1 MKNKFPFLLSFLTAS
16 LFYWISVSSS
26 VAAPLVSI
34 GDNTDIYFNGSSS
47 LRWASNIFRNEED
60 EESDLSWTISP
71 GLEVNLGRGIS
82 NADFTVITRYDIVR
96 YEDNDRLDTELFHI
110 EALGTYETSR
120 FNLNGSASFDETKI
134 NTEQVNLE
142 DDLVE
147 LNTTTAELD
156 AEYRVSPKFS
166 FSAGV
171 RYDETEYQ
179 TYADRFVDRETTR
192 FPLSVYYELTP
203 KLDLILGY
211 TYSNSDIEGTS
222 SSSDFTSQSSFT
234 IDPFAP
240 PTGANLVDRI
250 TEATIN
256 ESQTGYDRD
265 SHFYNV
271 GLRGNI
277 STKLTGYFKIGYR
290 TRSPEDSTKYTNR
303 FGTNTDTTNGVVPTV
318 AVTPFKGSDE
328 DYIKRKDSDMLGL
341 DSNLTWMATTKLL
354 VQLALSRD
362 FGVGGEGESTEAT
375 RANLVGNYSFNTHWS
390 TMANLG
396 YSETDYSDDGREDDQ
411 YTGGLRVMYVL
422 NTYWRF
428 SAGYTYAENKSS
440 RDGSSYES
448 ETLDLTAI
456 LRY

>member
-47 LRWASNIFRNEED
+47 LRWASNIFRNEQD

-110 EALGTYETSR
+110 EALGTYESSR
-120 FNLNGSASFDETKI
+120 LNLNGSASFDETKI
-134 NTEQVNLE
+134 NSGQNNIAN
-142 DDLVE
+142 DLVE
-147 LNTTTAELD
+147 LNTTVGELD

-171 RYDETEYQ
+171 RYNETEYQ
-179 TYADRFVDRETTR
+179 TYADRFADPETTR

-222 SSSDFTSQSSFT
+222 SSF
-234 IDPFAP
+234 
-240 PTGANLVDRI
+240 PTGFDPVAQVVTEI
-250 TEATIN
+250 TERV
-256 ESQTGYDRD
+256 QTGYEMD

-277 STKLTGYFKIGYR
+277 STKLTGFFKVGYR
-290 TRSPEDSTKYTNR
+290 TRSPEDLIRFSTPTDVTNPANPLV
-303 FGTNTDTTNGVVPTV
+303 GVTTPT
-318 AVTPFKGSDE
+318 TINRD
-328 DYIKRKDSDMLGL
+328 DSGMLGIN
-341 DSNLTWMATTKLL
+341 SNLAWMATTKLL
-354 VQLALSRD
+354 IQLALSRD
-362 FGVGGEGESTEAT
+362 FGAGGEGESTEAT
-375 RANLVGNYSFNTHWS
+375 RANLIGNYSFNTHWS
-390 TMANLG
+390 TTASLG
-396 YSETDYSDDGREDDQ
+396 YSETDYSDNGREDEQ
-411 YTGGLRVMYVL
+411 FTGGLRVMYVL

-428 SAGYTYAENKSS
+428 SAGYTYAENDST
-440 RDGSSYES
+440 RANSSYVND
-448 ETLDLTAI
+448 TLDLTAI
-456 LRY
+456 LRYWYSATFPLIIG

>member
-1 MKNKFPFLLSFLTAS
+1 MKNKFPFFLSFLTAS
-16 LFYWISVSSS
+16 LLYWISASSS

-110 EALGTYETSR
+110 EALGTYESSR
-120 FNLNGSASFDETKI
+120 LNLNGSASFDETKI
-134 NTEQVNLE
+134 NSGQNNVAN
-142 DDLVE
+142 DLVE
-147 LNTTTAELD
+147 LNTTSAELD

-166 FSAGV
+166 FSAEV

-179 TYADRFVDRETTR
+179 SYADRFADRETTS
-192 FPLSVYYELTP
+192 FPLSVYHELTP

-211 TYSNSDIEGTS
+211 TYTTTDIEGTS
-222 SSSDFTSQSSFT
+222 SSSPSGFDQIAQVVIETT
-234 IDPFAP
+234 
-240 PTGANLVDRI
+240 DRV
-250 TEATIN
+250 
-256 ESQTGYDRD
+256 QTGYERD
-265 SHFYNV
+265 SHFYNI

-277 STKLTGYFKIGYR
+277 STKLTGFFKIGYR
-290 TRSPEDSTKYTNR
+290 TVSASDTNL
-303 FGTNTDTTNGVVPTV
+303 TNGGVLIRRI
-318 AVTPFKGSDE
+318 DRN
-328 DYIKRKDSDMLGL
+328 DRDMFGL
-341 DSNLTWMATTKLL
+341 DASLTWMATSKLL
-354 VQLALSRD
+354 YQLALSRD
-362 FGVGGEGESTEAT
+362 YNTGGLGEATEVT

-396 YSETDYSDDGREDDQ
+396 YSETDYSDNGRGDDQ

>member
-1 MKNKFPFLLSFLTAS
+1 MKNKFPFLLSFLTVS
-16 LFYWISVSSS
+16 LFYWISASSS

-47 LRWASNIFRNEED
+47 LRWASNIFRNEQD

-71 GLEVNLGRGIS
+71 GLEVNLGRGIT
-82 NADFTVITRYDIVR
+82 NADFTVITRYDIVS

-110 EALGTYETSR
+110 EALGTYESSR
-120 FNLNGSASFDETKI
+120 LNLNGSASFDETKI

-211 TYSNSDIEGTS
+211 TYATTDIEGTS
-222 SSSDFTSQSSFT
+222 SSST
-234 IDPFAP
+234 
-240 PTGANLVDRI
+240 TGALRDATGEFILDPAGNIIVTEITDRV
-250 TEATIN
+250 
-256 ESQTGYDRD
+256 QTGYERD
-265 SHFYNV
+265 SHFYNI

-277 STKLTGYFKIGYR
+277 STKLTGFFKIGYR
-290 TRSPEDSTKYTNR
+290 TRSPEDSILFSTPTDVTNPANPLV
-303 FGTNTDTTNGVVPTV
+303 GETTDTTI
-318 AVTPFKGSDE
+318 DR
-328 DYIKRKDSDMLGL
+328 DDSGMLGL

-354 VQLALSRD
+354 AQLALSRD
-362 FGVGGEGESTEAT
+362 FGAGGEGESTEAT
-375 RANLVGNYSFNTHWS
+375 RANLIGNYSFNTHWS
-390 TMANLG
+390 TTASLG
-396 YSETDYSDDGREDDQ
+396 YSETDYSDNGREDEQ
-411 YTGGLRVMYVL
+411 FTGGLRVMYVL

-428 SAGYTYAENKSS
+428 SAGYTYAENDST
-440 RDGSSYES
+440 RANSSYEN